1 MAARKA
7 TWVAGAAILGVVA
20 LGGTW
25 FLGAA
30 PVLTEISRLSDE
42 RDTTQA
48 QNEELDARL
57 QRLATDSARLPEL
70 KAALAD
76 LQVGIPTTAQVDDF
90 LRRVDELQSARG
102 IPTVKVEVADP
113 LSVVDNRGVLAPEP
127 APADA
132 ATAPADGAAAT
143 PEPEPSASAGT
154 STGDTSDGQ
163 ASDDPA
169 TAAVPGPDG
178 FVAVPVTITL
188 LGNFISSLGFLS
200 DLQSA
205 DGRLFLVTDLKGL
218 GQDEAE
224 AVDGRPATAQ
234 GDIELTITGN
244 LYVLVDPAGL
254 SAPDQEGS
262 LPSLDPGKP
271 ALGAGS

>member
-30 PVLTEISRLSDE
+30 PVLTETSRLSDE
-42 RDTTQA
+42 RETTQA

-132 ATAPADGAAAT
+132 ATAPADGATAT
-143 PEPEPSASAGT
+143 PEPEPSAGAGT

-163 ASDDPA
+163 ASGDPV

-254 SAPDQEGS
+254 SAPAQEGS

>member
-42 RDTTQA
+42 RETTQA

-234 GDIELTITGN
+234 GDIELTITGR